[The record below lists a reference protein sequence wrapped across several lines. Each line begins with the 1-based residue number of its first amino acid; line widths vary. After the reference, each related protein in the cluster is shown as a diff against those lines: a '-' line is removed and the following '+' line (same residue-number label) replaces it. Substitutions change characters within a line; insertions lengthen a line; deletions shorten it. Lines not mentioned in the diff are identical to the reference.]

1 MKKVKSSNKL
11 EIRFAGAGGQGL
23 QAAATVLGKSLI
35 RSSEKY
41 VCQSQNYGP
50 ESRGGLS
57 YSDLIISDEEIDF
70 PKIKIPDVLVCMS
83 QESFLRFKP
92 ELIDGSVKTLVIDP
106 EMVSMRDLSQKN
118 DQLEIHTISATLA
131 SEKIVGNRISSN
143 IVLVGALHVILNIGD
158 SNAVE
163 KVLAEEWPSLAE
175 KNIAAYRRG
184 IELAEE
190 SRKS

>member
-35 RSSEKY
+35 RSSKKY

-106 EMVSMRDLSQKN
+106 EMVSIRDLHRRN
-118 DQLEIHTISATLA
+118 DQLDIHTISATLA
-131 SEKIVGNRISSN
+131 SEEILGNRIASN
-143 IVLVGALHVILNIGD
+143 MVLVGALYGILNVCD
-158 SNAVE
+158 SDAVE
-163 KVLAEEWPSLAE
+163 QVLANEWPLLAE
-175 KNIAAYRRG
+175 KNIAAFRRG
-184 IELAEE
+184 IELVKE